1 MSYYLSHNSYH
12 ETNTIM
18 YQRFSFEAIQG
29 TTNLTN
35 LKVLPPIDHR
45 LDPVYDNDS
54 VNLSD
59 IFVQESE
66 QGSVQIP
73 QPINKIEIMDKQ
85 SKNVHFDQ
93 FVYIR

>member
-1 MSYYLSHNSYH
+1 
-12 ETNTIM
+12 M